1 MVLHPLQNRKFPSIY
16 IKPGWFNS
24 VHLYEC
30 NTPQKITECSNL
42 SLKVMIESLS
52 LTYMLWFSFILGL
65 NFISLCFKLVI
76 IHYHTRKQKEI
87 KFKPRIKLN
96 HKIYSKR
103 QTSDLSL
110 ALEQNYVH
118 LTFNCFHLHS
128 VTFSYYLLI
137 SSGIIHNV
145 ILKTY

>member
-1 MVLHPLQNRKFPSIY
+1 MVLHPLQNRNSLQFILTQGDSILSTY
-16 IKPGWFNS
+16 TN
-24 VHLYEC
+24 V
-30 NTPQKITECSNL
+30 TPQKITECSNL

-52 LTYMLWFSFILGL
+52 FTYMLWFNSILGL
-65 NFISLCFKLVI
+65 NFISLCFKLII

-110 ALEQNYVH
+110 AFGAKLC
-118 LTFNCFHLHS
+118 TFDLQL
-128 VTFSYYLLI
+128 FSPALCNFQLLLV
-137 SSGIIHNV
+137 N
-145 ILKTY
+145 K